1 MAQPS
6 LNVLVPA
13 GMTRRRF
20 LQLLGATG
28 AAAGAGALTAPAP
41 APAQAGTLNYFT
53 WSAWATEPFVADGKR
68 LGFDLRP
75 TFYSSSDEMVAKL
88 RGGGTKLYDMIVPV
102 QHYVK
107 LLADNDLVEPMDKSK
122 FTHLSTLFPEFVGT
136 HHWEFGGRC
145 YGVPFV
151 WGANAMA
158 YNRKEIGGDVD
169 SLNVLF
175 DPKWKGRVAMR
186 DEPEDSIGVGALKL
200 GIKKPF
206 EMDEKALQEVKKLL
220 ISQKPLVRAYWKNV
234 ADVQNMLASG
244 EVVAAWTFLAVIAP
258 LRKAGVD
265 AGWVWPKE
273 GALGWNEAITA
284 VRGTKNKAGVEAY
297 ANFTISPEYGVFMAK
312 ETRYATT
319 SKAAVAK
326 LDPKFVAELGIDTK
340 NMARLVFKEI
350 PPNKARWNEIWNEV
364 KNA

>member
-1 MAQPS
+1 MKTKPTV
-6 LNVLVPA
+6 NVLVPE
-13 GMTRRRF
+13 GMTRRD
-20 LQLLGATG
+20 LLKLLGM
-28 AAAGAGALTAPAP
+28 AGVAGGLPLVSAPP
-41 APAQAGTLNYFT
+41 ASAGGTLNYFT
-53 WSAWATEPFVADGKR
+53 WSAWGEGPFVTDAKK
-68 LGFDLRP
+68 LGIDLKT

-107 LLADNDLVEPMDKSK
+107 LLADNDLVEPMDRSK
-122 FTHLSTLFPEFVGT
+122 MTNANDLFPEFVGT
-136 HHWEFGGRC
+136 HHWEFGGKF
-145 YGVPFV
+145 YGMPFV

-158 YNRKEIGGDVD
+158 YNRKVMGDVD
-169 SLNVLF
+169 TLNVLF
-175 DPKWKGRVAMR
+175 DPKWKGRIAMR

-220 ISQKPLVRAYWKNV
+220 ISQKPLLRAYWKNV

-244 EVVAAWTFLAVIAP
+244 EVAVAWTFLAVIAP

-284 VRGTKNKAGVEAY
+284 VRGTRNKALVEEY
-297 ANFTISPEYGVFMAK
+297 ANHTLSADYGEMMAK

-319 SKAAVAK
+319 SKVAVGR
-326 LDPKFVAELGIDTK
+326 LDPKLVADLGIDTK
-340 NMARLVFKEI
+340 NINRLVFKEI